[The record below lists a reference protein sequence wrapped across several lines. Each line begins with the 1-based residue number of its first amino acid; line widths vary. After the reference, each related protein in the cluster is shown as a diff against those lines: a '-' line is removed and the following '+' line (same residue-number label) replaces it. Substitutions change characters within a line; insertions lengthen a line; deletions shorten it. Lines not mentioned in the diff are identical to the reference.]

1 MSDRIRIFEVILKG
15 RGRKWVWSVR
25 TTAGKAIMMGAESSR
40 QAASYEANRALFLLL
55 LSAPYRSRVSARAI
69 GRGLQPTGP
78 PSAHQSGDAIQAV
91 HAGVWRGIFGHRNTL
106 GLWAGLSVATV
117 LIFGKYGL
125 GRISVR
131 AACAARR
138 TEIAP

>member
-55 LSAPYRSRVSARAI
+55 SLRHIDLGSRLARSAEDYSLPDRQARINPVTPFRPSTPASGEVSSAI
-69 GRGLQPTGP
+69 ATRWDFG
-78 PSAHQSGDAIQAV
+78 QA
-91 HAGVWRGIFGHRNTL
+91 
-106 GLWAGLSVATV
+106 
-117 LIFGKYGL
+117 
-125 GRISVR
+125 
-131 AACAARR
+131 
-138 TEIAP
+138 